1 MGQKL
6 TRGDVNKIQA
16 EIDQRRIELRPQ
28 LTSAVAEAAAQG
40 DRSENF
46 EYYAAKKEN
55 NRNNSRIRY
64 LQNVLRY
71 AEIVEYAPEGEVGVD
86 TEVSVYIPDDDE
98 EETFLLVTPIR
109 TNSLDNIV
117 SIDSPIGKAL
127 MHHRV
132 GDTVRI
138 QVSENYAYECV
149 IRSVRMSETA
159 AALDIS
165 EF

>member
-6 TRGDVNKIQA
+6 TRGDIEKIQA

-64 LQNVLRY
+64 LQNILRY
-71 AEIVEYAPEGEVGVD
+71 AEIVEYPPEGEIGVD
-86 TEVSVYIPDDDE
+86 CEVTVYIPEDDE
-98 EETFLLVTPIR
+98 EETFVLVTPIR
-109 TNSLDNIV
+109 TNSLNNIV
-117 SIDSPIGKAL
+117 SIDSPIGRAL
-127 MHHRV
+127 MHHHT

-138 QVSENYAYECV
+138 RVSESYSYECE
-149 IRSVRMSETA
+149 IRAVRPSEIA
-159 AALDIS
+159 ARLDIS